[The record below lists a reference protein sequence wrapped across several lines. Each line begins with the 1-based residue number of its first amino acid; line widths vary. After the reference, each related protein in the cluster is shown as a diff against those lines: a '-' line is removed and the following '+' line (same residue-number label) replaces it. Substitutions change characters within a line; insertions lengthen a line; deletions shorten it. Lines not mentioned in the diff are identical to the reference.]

1 MPNRYPD
8 LSMERIG
15 VSQRAKIYTQNTQNM
30 EIGGKKMSRKR
41 ERKKRRKQNQGVY
54 GLLVCEI
61 VVVAGRHLTSVNVM
75 ANTIVYV
82 ILSFEMIFVLAL
94 ICQIPLIL

>member
-1 MPNRYPD
+1 
-8 LSMERIG
+8 
-15 VSQRAKIYTQNTQNM
+15 
-30 EIGGKKMSRKR
+30 MSRKR
-41 ERKKRRKQNQGVY
+41 EKKKRKQNQGVY
-54 GLLVCEI
+54 GLLACEI

-82 ILSFEMIFVLAL
+82 ILSFEKLFVLTF